1 MSQILRVSTS
11 RSVIPNLILTAGD
24 PQTSICAPIVYLE
37 ATISP
42 DGIGHPTEWVQ
53 LNGTPI
59 VELFTDS
66 PTQAHYL
73 VNPTAPGTDKT
84 FRFYMDRNTPLESYA
99 DVTVY
104 TTPSSQMYGML
115 NGAIGVAVVAPIL
128 AFAQSS
134 GYLYRSAIP
143 FDYTTPMTGAGDIVT
158 DIQVNWSL
166 PLLYGTALTEESV
179 RYYRGWRGSII
190 EAWTGSTWQL
200 AQTYATTDVRT
211 YDIATASRIRVG
223 NVYALTGHPVSVVYN
238 DWVDVDPAQVVM
250 AAANATIAPVTQG
263 VVCLTTAIS
272 KIIYTLDMQLYDDY
286 LYGVTHGA
294 VCVTATIDRF
304 VYTLLPLSSDDDLHA
319 STHGVVALKFTI
331 TRTSGG
337 SLGG

>member
-104 TTPSSQMYGML
+104 TTPTSQMYGML

-158 DIQVNWSL
+158 DIQVSWTL
-166 PLLYGTALTEESV
+166 PLLYDTPLTEESV

>member
-42 DGIGHPTEWVQ
+42 DGVGHPTEWVQ
-53 LNGTPI
+53 LNGTPT

-84 FRFYMDRNTPLESYA
+84 FRFYMDRNTSLETYA

-104 TTPSSQMYGML
+104 TTPASQVYGML
-115 NGAIGVAVVAPIL
+115 NGTVGSSVVTPTPT
-128 AFAQSS
+128 FAQSS
-134 GYLYRSAIP
+134 GYLYRSSIP
-143 FDYTTPMTGAGDIVT
+143 FDYTVPMHGDGGVVAGLQVT
-158 DIQVNWSL
+158 WSL
-166 PLLYGTALTEESV
+166 PLLYDTALTEETV
-179 RYYRGWRGSII
+179 RYYRGWSGSII
-190 EAWTGSTWQL
+190 ETWTGTTWQL
-200 AQTYATTDVRT
+200 AQTYATTDLRL
-211 YDIATASRIRVG
+211 YDIPAASRIRVG
-223 NVYALTGHPVSVVYN
+223 NIYAMPGHPVAVVYN
-238 DWVDVDPAQVVM
+238 DWVSVDPAQVVM

>member
-24 PQTSICAPIVYLE
+24 SQTSICAPIVYLE

-53 LNGTPI
+53 LDGTPI

>member
-53 LNGTPI
+53 LDGTPI

-115 NGAIGVAVVAPIL
+115 NGAIGVAVV
-128 AFAQSS
+128 
-134 GYLYRSAIP
+134 
-143 FDYTTPMTGAGDIVT
+143 
-158 DIQVNWSL
+158 SL
-166 PLLYGTALTEESV
+166 PL
-179 RYYRGWRGSII
+179 
-190 EAWTGSTWQL
+190 
-200 AQTYATTDVRT
+200 
-211 YDIATASRIRVG
+211 ASP
-223 NVYALTGHPVSVVYN
+223 YP
-238 DWVDVDPAQVVM
+238 P
-250 AAANATIAPVTQG
+250 
-263 VVCLTTAIS
+263 
-272 KIIYTLDMQLYDDY
+272 
-286 LYGVTHGA
+286 
-294 VCVTATIDRF
+294 
-304 VYTLLPLSSDDDLHA
+304 
-319 STHGVVALKFTI
+319 
-331 TRTSGG
+331 
-337 SLGG
+337 

>member
-24 PQTSICAPIVYLE
+24 SQTSICAPIVYLE

-53 LNGTPI
+53 LDGTPI

-73 VNPTAPGTDKT
+73 VNPVAPGTDKT

-158 DIQVNWSL
+158 DIQVSWTL
-166 PLLYGTALTEESV
+166 PLLYDTPLTEESV

>member
-24 PQTSICAPIVYLE
+24 SQTSICAPIVYLE

-53 LNGTPI
+53 LDGTPI

-115 NGAIGVAVVAPIL
+115 NGAIGVVVVAPIL

-158 DIQVNWSL
+158 DIQVSWTL
-166 PLLYGTALTEESV
+166 PLLYDTPLTEESV

-190 EAWTGSTWQL
+190 ETWVGSTWQL
-200 AQTYATTDVRT
+200 AQTYATTDTRT

>member
-24 PQTSICAPIVYLE
+24 SQTSICAPIVYLE

-73 VNPTAPGTDKT
+73 VNPAAPGTDKT
-84 FRFYMDRNTPLESYA
+84 FRFYMDRNTPLETYA

-104 TTPSSQMYGML
+104 TTPASQVYGML
-115 NGAIGVAVVAPIL
+115 NGGIGTSVVSPPL
-128 AFAQSS
+128 ALAQSS

-143 FDYTTPMTGAGDIVT
+143 FDSAIPMAGAGDLVSN
-158 DIQVNWSL
+158 IQVNWTL
-166 PLLYGTALTEESV
+166 PLLYDTPLTEESV

-200 AQTYATTDVRT
+200 AQTYATTDVRSYAIT
-211 YDIATASRIRVG
+211 AASRIRVG
-223 NVYALTGHPVSVVYN
+223 NVYAMTGHPTSIVYN
-238 DWVDVDPAQVVM
+238 DWIDVDPAQIVM
-250 AAANATIAPVTQG
+250 AAANATIAPVTLG
-263 VVCLTTAIS
+263 VVCVTTAIS

-286 LYGVTHGA
+286 LYGVNNGV
-294 VCVTATIDRF
+294 VCVSATIDRF
-304 VYTLLPLSSDDDLHA
+304 VYVLLPLSSADDLTS
-319 STHGVVALKFTI
+319 STHGAVALKFTI

>member
-24 PQTSICAPIVYLE
+24 SQTSICAPIVYLE

-73 VNPTAPGTDKT
+73 VNPAAPGTDKT
-84 FRFYMDRNTPLESYA
+84 FRFYMDRNTPLETYA

-104 TTPSSQMYGML
+104 TTPASQVYGML
-115 NGAIGVAVVAPIL
+115 NGGIGTSVVSPPL
-128 AFAQSS
+128 AFAQSG

-200 AQTYATTDVRT
+200 AQTYATTDTRT

-250 AAANATIAPVTQG
+250 AVANATIAPVTQG

-304 VYTLLPLSSDDDLHA
+304 VYTLLPLSSADDLTS
-319 STHGVVALKFTI
+319 STHGAVALKFTI